1 MDAIIGRYRVH
12 TEQTSIVLQHPTGIS
27 FGLEPEEALALAD
40 LINIYKETLTT
51 LRPSKDPVLT
61 AIPKRHDPAHSI
73 RR

>member
-1 MDAIIGRYRVH
+1 MDAIIGRYRVR
-12 TEQTSIVLQHPTGIS
+12 TEKTSIVLQHPTGIS

-51 LRPSKDPVLT
+51 LGSSADPALT
-61 AIPKRHDPAHSI
+61 AIPKRRDPAHSI